1 MKFIEYRKI
10 WFGISGVFIILGM
23 IFLAFNGL
31 NLGIDFAG
39 GTIININL
47 HQTFEVSEIRE
58 IIDSFDKAADITYS
72 GEERQE
78 VIIQTQESFTKEQR
92 EEIFSLFQEKYDL
105 EDKDLLSIEQVEPA
119 IGGELK
125 RQVFIALSV
134 AIVAML
140 IYIAFRFE
148 LAFGFAA
155 IIALTHDL
163 LVVLAFYAIA
173 GIQVNAPFIA
183 AMLTILGYSI
193 NDTIVIFD
201 RIRENRKKF
210 KKNDYINLIN
220 TSITQS
226 LPRTINTSV
235 TSLITI
241 TALYILGVEAI
252 RSFALPLIVGFV
264 AGTYSSIFIASPI
277 WYLLKTRKTST
288 RTT

>member
-78 VIIQTQESFTKEQR
+78 VIIQTRNLHKEQR

-125 RQVFIALSV
+125 R
-134 AIVAML
+134 
-140 IYIAFRFE
+140 
-148 LAFGFAA
+148 
-155 IIALTHDL
+155 
-163 LVVLAFYAIA
+163 
-173 GIQVNAPFIA
+173 
-183 AMLTILGYSI
+183 
-193 NDTIVIFD
+193 
-201 RIRENRKKF
+201 K
-210 KKNDYINLIN
+210 
-220 TSITQS
+220 
-226 LPRTINTSV
+226 
-235 TSLITI
+235 
-241 TALYILGVEAI
+241 
-252 RSFALPLIVGFV
+252 
-264 AGTYSSIFIASPI
+264 
-277 WYLLKTRKTST
+277 YL
-288 RTT
+288 

>member
-183 AMLTILGYSI
+183 AMLTICLLY
-193 NDTIVIFD
+193 
-201 RIRENRKKF
+201 
-210 KKNDYINLIN
+210 
-220 TSITQS
+220 TS
-226 LPRTINTSV
+226 RCV
-235 TSLITI
+235 
-241 TALYILGVEAI
+241 
-252 RSFALPLIVGFV
+252 
-264 AGTYSSIFIASPI
+264 
-277 WYLLKTRKTST
+277 
-288 RTT
+288 

>member
-47 HQTFEVSEIRE
+47 HKTFEVSEIRE

-226 LPRTINTSV
+226 LSRTINTSV

>member
-226 LPRTINTSV
+226 LSRTINTSV